1 MIRGKQQNWHK
12 GPVKVRQ
19 EHPGIEEAIAAARDL
34 ADDPAEIAA
43 LAAGF
48 MGVPVEEVRPLV
60 TRQRPTISIAPR
72 AGQMPVRETVVEY
85 VRRRPVRRV

>member
-1 MIRGKQQNWHK
+1 MIRGKQNWHK

-19 EHPGIEEAIAAARDL
+19 EPPGIDEAIAAARDL
-34 ADDPAEIAA
+34 ATDPAEVAA
-43 LAAGF
+43 IAAGF
-48 MGVPVEEVRPLV
+48 MGLPVEEVRPHV

-72 AGQMPVRETVVEY
+72 TGQAPARETVVEY